1 MKLLNTSLSTAV
13 AFAAY
18 LSIFNTT
25 PTCNANTAN
34 PNPVI
39 EEQSDGTL
47 IEVKLHGDENSQY
60 VTDDAGYTISKS
72 DDGIYYYDVMS
83 DSGGLV
89 QTGIRADSGNS
100 PEVTEPGGSSKSS
113 KKGIKPTQVRYHIY
127 GHFVHMICTHSLMPS
142 FFTPLIIGMEKE
154 GLQEEEEYR

>member
-13 AFAAY
+13 AFATY

-34 PNPVI
+34 PNPII

-60 VTDDAGYTISKS
+60 VTDDAGYTISKNE
-72 DDGIYYYDVMS
+72 DGIYYYDVMS
-83 DSGGLV
+83 DNGGLV
-89 QTGIRADSGNS
+89 QTDIRADLGNP
-100 PEVTEPGGSSKSS
+100 PEVTAPGGSSKSS
-113 KKGIKPTQVRYHIY
+113 KKGIKPTKVRRYNDFCPYDMHT
-127 GHFVHMICTHSLMPS
+127 FSHSFSP
-142 FFTPLIIGMEKE
+142 PLSS
-154 GLQEEEEYR
+154 

>member
-13 AFAAY
+13 AFATY

-34 PNPVI
+34 PNPII

-60 VTDDAGYTISKS
+60 VTDDAGYTISKNEAN
-72 DDGIYYYDVMS
+72 GIYYYDVMS
-83 DSGGLV
+83 DNGGLV
-89 QTGIRADSGNS
+89 QTSIRADLGNP
-100 PEVTEPGGSSKSS
+100 PEVTAPGGSSKSS
-113 KKGIKPTQVRYHIY
+113 KKGIKPTKVRRYNINH
-127 GHFVHMICTHSLMPS
+127 
-142 FFTPLIIGMEKE
+142 
-154 GLQEEEEYR
+154 

>member
-13 AFAAY
+13 AFATY

-34 PNPVI
+34 PNPII

-60 VTDDAGYTISKS
+60 VTDDAGYTISKNEAN
-72 DDGIYYYDVMS
+72 GIYYYDVMS
-83 DSGGLV
+83 DNGGLV
-89 QTGIRADSGNS
+89 QTSIRADLGNP
-100 PEVTEPGGSSKSS
+100 PEVTKPGGSSKSS
-113 KKGIKPTQVRYHIY
+113 KKGIKPTKVRRYNINH
-127 GHFVHMICTHSLMPS
+127 
-142 FFTPLIIGMEKE
+142 
-154 GLQEEEEYR
+154 